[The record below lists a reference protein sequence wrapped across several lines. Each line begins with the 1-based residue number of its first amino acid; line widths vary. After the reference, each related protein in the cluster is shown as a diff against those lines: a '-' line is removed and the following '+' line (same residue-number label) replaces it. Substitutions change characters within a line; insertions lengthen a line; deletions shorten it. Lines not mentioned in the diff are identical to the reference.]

1 MERWLEI
8 DALKNKAL
16 HAYDKEKNEKIREKR
31 TITFSL
37 YQKALEYA
45 KNKSLEESDFMK
57 KISEYRDQSKEQLNK
72 LLSSSI
78 EAKNANISYS
88 SFKQPQ
94 KIEKELKKEFEI
106 LKKELSSSILS
117 QREEFE
123 ILKNELSSSISS
135 QREEFKILKNE
146 LCLQMKEILVEL
158 SSSKTEKDQ
167 ATNK

>member
-1 MERWLEI
+1 M
-8 DALKNKAL
+8 D
-16 HAYDKEKNEKIREKR
+16 
-31 TITFSL
+31 
-37 YQKALEYA
+37 YA
-45 KNKSLEESDFMK
+45 KKKSLEDSDDCMK

-78 EAKNANISYS
+78 ETKNANFSDS

-94 KIEKELKKEFEI
+94 KIEKELKK
-106 LKKELSSSILS
+106 
-117 QREEFE
+117 EFE

-158 SSSKTEKDQ
+158 SNSKIVKDQ